1 MSEHP
6 PPRRSDID
14 APTGSE
20 PELGDLRTSASK
32 PADLREGRDFGAPS
46 TMGFARE
53 EAEIKQILLP
63 ELDQKLQ
70 DGLRWFFETLVES
83 ARWMRAA

>member
-1 MSEHP
+1 
-6 PPRRSDID
+6 
-14 APTGSE
+14 
-20 PELGDLRTSASK
+20 
-32 PADLREGRDFGAPS
+32 
-46 TMGFARE
+46 MGLARE

-83 ARWMRAA
+83 ARWMRAAWRARTHTGCVHQDCEPLQPGA